1 MSLSDLEL
9 ELEFDDTTAMSG
21 VESPSNMEPEIEA
34 DDDEE
39 VTMATN
45 TTTSSSSASPS
56 PAPATFTNTGAG
68 SSANESSLQQ
78 QQQQQQAQQQVMQ
91 MASLMGLPG
100 TLPLPMP
107 MKSLS
112 ANNPLAHIGPLTLG
126 GQNVQAPVG
135 AIAGTSSAAAS
146 NASAANGPTP
156 SASTAQKR
164 KCTQYQMT
172 PLNLKKFVDILW
184 EMICDFRVTAPPPSQ
199 NGQSSPSA
207 ANASAI
213 LAAKK
218 SLSTATLNHHV
229 SFYVNKIMGDYVT
242 VVEKTPK
249 KDDMN
254 ADDSEAN
261 QSVANS
267 KTIAELSYLHQV
279 HVYLNLMEILCPYLE
294 TQNFNLMFPREM
306 FKFYLATYRKFLNPE
321 DFGDTNNI
329 IKDRRSAISGSGTS
343 SAKAN
348 TNSTTLTHG
357 SIILEFCKSTESFI
371 ANLSRSES
379 SDVEALK
386 FIMEKGIAL
395 PSRTY
400 ELIHGVV
407 QAFRNVPL
415 AKEITDKEFVDRSET
430 HKVISI
436 SSYKRIFVLLTSSIV
451 MQWDGHQFV
460 TVTGNIEKFFNASV
474 LVSLA
479 KHAEFQRCDYM
490 ILEVLILNKI
500 KICDLVA
507 LRLRNETQELPES
520 YDKRLDVVR
529 KFLPS
534 CKLVEFQTV
543 NKDQNDHSYI
553 QKPKMG
559 TGPTYVY
566 LRSNITAAAVGYTN
580 KHVLLAFRNGD
591 DLVYKTKVALCTP
604 VFYTLATAPEAKLRT
619 HDPIFDSIKA
629 TTTAT
634 TTVSNDSSS
643 QLQQQ
648 QQNED
653 AFILLKDKKV
663 AIKELPSQNDIPY
676 TLYREVI
683 PVECREFNKITGL
696 SVRDISPLS
705 EYKPI
710 QTVKNNQVAEFTKKL
725 TANPVLA
732 TTVFGNYIAK
742 DPENILNLDWESL
755 NPNFISQLTEKL
767 TKIVGIPT
775 TPPNNATATGTEI
788 LAAAAATSMNGN
800 TATET
805 TETASMPGTM
815 TTSSS
820 SSSPPA
826 TVSSVTAQAAPI
838 SA

>member
-1 MSLSDLEL
+1 MSLSDLEI

-21 VESPSNMEPEIEA
+21 VESPSNIEPEIEA

-45 TTTSSSSASPS
+45 TTTSSSSASLS
-56 PAPATFTNTGAG
+56 PAPTVFSNTGAG
-68 SSANESSLQQ
+68 SSTNETLLHQQ
-78 QQQQQQAQQQVMQ
+78 QQSQTQQQVMQ
-91 MASLMGLPG
+91 IANLMGLPG

-107 MKSLS
+107 MKSMSS
-112 ANNPLAHIGPLTLG
+112 ANNPLSHIGPLTLG
-126 GQNVQAPVG
+126 GQNIQTPTTAGV
-135 AIAGTSSAAAS
+135 GTSAS
-146 NASAANGPTP
+146 NT
-156 SASTAQKR
+156 STANTSTTSVNTSQKR

-172 PLNLKKFVDILW
+172 PLSLKKFVDILW
-184 EMICDFRVTAPPPSQ
+184 EMICDFRVSAPPSSTSTLQ
-199 NGQSSPSA
+199 NGQSPATNA
-207 ANASAI
+207 AAL

-242 VVEKTPK
+242 VVEKAPR
-249 KDDMN
+249 KDDTN
-254 ADDSEAN
+254 ESEAN
-261 QSVANS
+261 HSSTPVTC
-267 KTIAELSYLHQV
+267 KTIAELPYLHQV

-348 TNSTTLTHG
+348 ANSTTLTHG

-407 QAFRNVPL
+407 QAFRNVPV

-460 TVTGNIEKFFNASV
+460 TVTGNIEKFFNAGV

-507 LRLRNETQELPES
+507 LRLRNENQDLPES
-520 YDKRLDVVR
+520 YDRRLDVVR

-534 CKLVEFQTV
+534 CKLVEFQTG
-543 NKDQNDHSYI
+543 NKEQNDHSYI

-591 DLVYKTKVALCTP
+591 ELVYKTKVALCTP
-604 VFYTLATAPEAKLRT
+604 VFYTLATAPESKLRT

-629 TTTAT
+629 SNTTAT
-634 TTVSNDSSS
+634 SNSNDSSN
-643 QLQQQ
+643 QQQQ

-653 AFILLKDKKV
+653 VFIMLKDKKV

-755 NPNFISQLTEKL
+755 NPNFITQLTEKL
-767 TKIVGIPT
+767 TKIVGIT
-775 TPPNNATATGTEI
+775 TSHSNVTANGAEI
-788 LAAAAATSMNGN
+788 LAATATTSMTNTINNG
-800 TATET
+800 AISET
-805 TETASMPGTM
+805 LEST
-815 TTSSS
+815 
-820 SSSPPA
+820 
-826 TVSSVTAQAAPI
+826 PI
-838 SA
+838 SAETLATSTLAAVSSATNQPDPIIT

>member
-21 VESPSNMEPEIEA
+21 VESPSNIEPEIEA

-39 VTMATN
+39 VTMTTN

-56 PAPATFTNTGAG
+56 PAPATLSNAGAG
-68 SSANESSLQQ
+68 SSTNEALLQQ
-78 QQQQQQAQQQVMQ
+78 QQTQQQVMQ
-91 MASLMGLPG
+91 MANLMGLPS

-112 ANNPLAHIGPLTLG
+112 ANNPLSHIGPLTLS
-126 GQNVQAPVG
+126 GQNIQSPTTAVTG
-135 AIAGTSSAAAS
+135 ASSSGTPATNVPATSMNTS
-146 NASAANGPTP
+146 
-156 SASTAQKR
+156 QKR

-172 PLNLKKFVDILW
+172 PLSLKKFVDILW
-184 EMICDFRVTAPPPSQ
+184 EMICDFRVSVPPSTLQ
-199 NGQSSPSA
+199 NGQSPT
-207 ANASAI
+207 ANAAALSV
-213 LAAKK
+213 AKK

-242 VVEKTPK
+242 VVEKAPR
-249 KDDMN
+249 KDDTN
-254 ADDSEAN
+254 ADDSEVT
-261 QSVANS
+261 QSSALTTS

-329 IKDRRSAISGSGTS
+329 IKDRRSAITSSGAT

-348 TNSTTLTHG
+348 ANSTTLTHG

-407 QAFRNVPL
+407 QAFRDVSI

-436 SSYKRIFVLLTSSIV
+436 SSYKRIFILLTSSIV

-460 TVTGNIEKFFNASV
+460 TVTGNIEKFFNAGV

-507 LRLRNETQELPES
+507 LKLRNKNQELPES
-520 YDKRLDVVR
+520 YDKRLDMVR

-534 CKLVEFQTV
+534 CKLVEFQTA

-591 DLVYKTKVALCTP
+591 ELVYKTKVALCTP
-604 VFYTLATAPEAKLRT
+604 VFYTLATAPESKLRI
-619 HDPIFDSIKA
+619 HDPIFDGIKTA
-629 TTTAT
+629 AVTTN
-634 TTVSNDSSS
+634 SNDSSN
-643 QLQQQ
+643 QQ
-648 QQNED
+648 QQNEEV
-653 AFILLKDKKV
+653 FILLKDKKV

-755 NPNFISQLTEKL
+755 NPNFITQLTEKL

-775 TPPNNATATGTEI
+775 LSNNAGTAGAEI
-788 LAAAAATSMNGN
+788 LSATAKTTSVNN
-800 TATET
+800 TNIADATLEAKGDAT
-805 TETASMPGTM
+805 VPETM
-815 TTSSS
+815 TTST
-820 SSSPPA
+820 PA
-826 TVSSVTAQAAPI
+826 TISAVTAQPGPI
-838 SA
+838 IA